1 MEFTKEQKRAIKQII
16 ADYANDPDRCLLEL
30 KFYLVRLQSHFSDD
44 YATLAYTIWQTY
56 ANKRSR

>member
-16 ADYANDPDRCLLEL
+16 ADYANDPDRCLFEL
-30 KFYLVRLQSHFSDD
+30 KNYLVQLQNHFSDD
-44 YATLAYTIWQTY
+44 YANLAYTIWQNY